1 VKTSIFNPL
10 APTADAIAI
19 ARSFGAVIRAEGAA
33 P

>member
-1 VKTSIFNPL
+1 VKAHTFNPL

-19 ARSFGAVIRAEGAA
+19 ARSFGAVIRAEGA